1 MPVDIKLVDL
11 AFGAC
16 RLDIDWQVDR
26 HVEVKAS
33 YVHFFVG
40 EALQNV
46 GGRDVDFAMVSADYK
61 F

>member
-1 MPVDIKLVDL
+1 VDIKLVDL
-11 AFGAC
+11 AFGAW
-16 RLDIDWQVDR
+16 RLDVDWQVDR

-33 YVHFFVG
+33 YVH
-40 EALQNV
+40 V